1 MLSGVGTPGTTASM
15 LDAVMKEVNINL
27 RNSRRDIVLTIFINK
42 LSMDARQVP
51 LECLAVHCH
60 DTYGQVMCGVTLATR
75 PPTFYFQALAN
86 ILTAVQKGVAV
97 VDSST
102 AGLGG

>member
-27 RNSRRDIVLTIFINK
+27 RNSRRDIVLTIFIDK

-60 DTYGQVMCGVTLATR
+60 DTYGQVMGGVTLATR

>member
-1 MLSGVGTPGTTASM
+1 MLLGVGTPGTTASM
-15 LDAVMKEVNINL
+15 LDAVMKEVDINL
-27 RNSRRDIVLTIFINK
+27 RNSRRDIVLTIFIDK

-75 PPTFYFQALAN
+75 PPTFYSQALAN

>member
-15 LDAVMKEVNINL
+15 LDAVMKEVNNNL
-27 RNSRRDIVLTIFINK
+27 KNPIRDILLTILIDK
-42 LSMDARQVP
+42 LNMDDRQVP

-60 DTYGQVMCGVTLATR
+60 DTYGQVMCGVTLASM
-75 PPTFYFQALAN
+75 PPPSYLQALAN

>member
-27 RNSRRDIVLTIFINK
+27 RNSRRDIVLTIFIDE

-75 PPTFYFQALAN
+75 PPTFYSQALAN

>member
-27 RNSRRDIVLTIFINK
+27 RNWRRDIVLTIFIDR

-75 PPTFYFQALAN
+75 PPTFYFRLWQ
-86 ILTAVQKGVAV
+86 IF
-97 VDSST
+97 
-102 AGLGG
+102 

>member
-1 MLSGVGTPGTTASM
+1 MLPI
-15 LDAVMKEVNINL
+15 LID
-27 RNSRRDIVLTIFINK
+27 K
-42 LSMDARQVP
+42 LCMDARQVP

-60 DTYGQVMCGVTLATR
+60 DTYGQVMCGVTLASM
-75 PPTFYFQALAN
+75 PPPSYLQALAN